1 MNKEIPLLPVGT
13 VLRGTYRIERF
24 IHSGGFGCVYE
35 VRHVLLGTRHSVKEF
50 FVKEFCNREEGT
62 GRVTIGT
69 ESQAKMVAHLR
80 KKFVEEA
87 CAINGMSHPNIVRVT
102 DVFEENG
109 TAYYVMDYI
118 DGESLGDMVER
129 KGRLSEAQAVGYI
142 TQVADALGYVHSLN
156 RLHLDIKPGNIMIG
170 KDGRAILID
179 FGVSKQYDEVSGENT
194 STLAGKTPGFA
205 PIEQMGNSV
214 KKFTP
219 ATDIYALGATLYK
232 LLTGERPPSSADR
245 ANDDELRPLPD
256 SCSFPTRQAVAKAME
271 LRQKDRPQ
279 SIADFLSLLGK
290 AESPVTKKPAE
301 EVVILTDNTDETVI
315 DEPQPKPQPKPSP
328 RPAPQ
333 PKRTWLWV
341 VLAALVIVG
350 VVIGVTP
357 RSEKEDGYEPSVEIV
372 EDSPAEEH
380 VDSSFSSTPLSFTA
394 NGVTFTMLPVEGGTF
409 TMGATAEQGS
419 ADSDEKPTH
428 SVTLSSYYMGETEV
442 TQALWQAV
450 MGGNPSRF
458 KGSNLPVELVSWNDC
473 HEFITKLNQ
482 LCASQLNGRQ
492 FRLPTEAE
500 WEYAARGGKQS
511 KGYKYSGSNTLDN
524 VAWCASNS
532 GRATHAVGKKQA
544 NELGLYDMSG
554 NVWEWCSDLYGDY
567 GSSAQT
573 DPTGPADPA
582 TGSSRVC
589 RGGGWDNSVRG
600 CRVSYRYY
608 GTPDS
613 TYSSIGLRLA
623 L

>member
-35 VRHVLLGTRHSVKEF
+35 VRHVLLGTRLSFKEF

-194 STLAGKTPGFA
+194 STLTGKTPGFA

-290 AESPVTKKPAE
+290 AESPTAKKPAE

-315 DEPQPKPQPKPSP
+315 DGPQPKPQPKPSP

-333 PKRTWLWV
+333 PKPSDAPKEPKGGNPKRTWLWV
-341 VLAALVIVG
+341 ALAALVIVG

-357 RSEKEDGYEPSVEIV
+357 RTEKEEGEIV
-372 EDSPAEEH
+372 EEEKE
-380 VDSSFSSTPLSFTA
+380 SFSNEVLSFTA
-394 NGVTFTMLPVEGGTF
+394 NGVSFTMLPVEGGTF
-409 TMGATAEQGS
+409 TMGATSEQGRD
-419 ADSDEKPTH
+419 AYNFEKPAH

-450 MGGNPSRF
+450 MGSNPSYY
-458 KGSNLPVELVSWNDC
+458 KGDNLPVEQVSWNDC
-473 HEFITKLNQ
+473 QTFINKLNQ
-482 LCASQLNGRQ
+482 LLAGQLGGKR
-492 FRLPTEAE
+492 FALPTEAQ
-500 WEYAARGGKQS
+500 WEYAARGGKKS
-511 KGYKYSGSNTLDN
+511 RGYKYSGSKTLDN
-524 VAWCASNS
+524 VAWYEDNS
-532 GRATHAVGKKQA
+532 GGTTHAVGTKQA

-554 NVWEWCSDLYGDY
+554 NVFEWCSDWFGDY
-567 GSSAQT
+567 RSSAQT
-573 DPTGPADPA
+573 DPTGPAS
-582 TGSSRVC
+582 GSNRVNH
-589 RGGGWDNSVRG
+589 GGSWNCSARF
-600 CRVSYRYY
+600 CRVSYRNDGVSGYL
-608 GTPDS
+608 
-613 TYSSIGLRLA
+613 GLRLA